1 MEFYIYDLIFL
12 VLFCA
17 FIAIFLYKNR
27 KKLKREMKIAFLYK
41 TKLGLKLINY
51 IGKKY
56 KKILNSLKYI
66 ILFTSY
72 LLMAGICILL
82 GKSLFLYIRYPILI
96 TKLIRAP
103 PIAPLIPYFPKLFQ
117 MESFFPHFYFT
128 YFIIALAIVAIVHE
142 LSHGI
147 FMKHNKVKI
156 KSTGI
161 VFFGPIL
168 GAFVEQNEKDMKKL
182 SKTNQMTILGAGVFA
197 NVVTGIFFFLIWA
210 GIFFITFSPAGA
222 NFNDYAQS
230 IIKID
235 SIDKINNFTIDN
247 KTNEGIINFLDSEKI
262 KNNFLINEKNNS
274 LKSIRI
280 FANGFHYFS
289 NIKILKAQ
297 LQQDVEYLI
306 LYEDFPAINL
316 ELKGNI
322 IEFDYNKIKTYN
334 DLEKIMEDYSPGEKI
349 NLKTKNDGNILE
361 YNLTLVS
368 NLRNPNKALIGI
380 SNQEIKTN
388 IAENLAFFKEKF
400 THYESR
406 GEFLEFLY
414 YLVFWIFLINLL
426 VALFNML
433 PLSILDGG
441 RFFYLT
447 ILGITKKEKISK
459 KIYKSLGFLIL
470 FLFLLAMAGWVFG
483 ILH

>member
-12 VLFCA
+12 ALFCV
-17 FIAIFLYKNR
+17 FIAIFLYRNR

-56 KKILNSLKYI
+56 KKLLTSLKYI
-66 ILFTSY
+66 IIFTSY
-72 LLMAGICILL
+72 LLMVGICFLL

-96 TKLIRAP
+96 TKLIKAP

-117 MESFFPHFYFT
+117 MESFFPCFYFT

-197 NVVTGIFFFLIWA
+197 NVITGIFFFLIWA
-210 GIFFITFSPAGA
+210 GIFFVAFTPAGA
-222 NFNDYAQS
+222 NFNNYAQS

-235 SIDKINNFTIDN
+235 SIDEINNFTIDN
-247 KTNEGIINFLDSEKI
+247 KTNTGIINFLDSNKI
-262 KNNFLINEKNNS
+262 KDNFLINEKNNS

-280 FANGFHYFS
+280 FANGVYYLS
-289 NIKILKAQ
+289 NIEILKTQ
-297 LQQDVEYLI
+297 LQQNVEYLI

-322 IEFDYNKIKTYN
+322 IEFDYNQIKTYK
-334 DLEKIMEDYSPGEKI
+334 DLEKIIKDYSPGEKI
-349 NLKTKNDGNILE
+349 NLKTKNGENILE

-400 THYESR
+400 THYESN
-406 GEFLEFLY
+406 GKFLEFLY

-447 ILGITKKEKISK
+447 ILGITKKEKTSK

-470 FLFLLAMAGWVFG
+470 FLFLLAMAGWIFG